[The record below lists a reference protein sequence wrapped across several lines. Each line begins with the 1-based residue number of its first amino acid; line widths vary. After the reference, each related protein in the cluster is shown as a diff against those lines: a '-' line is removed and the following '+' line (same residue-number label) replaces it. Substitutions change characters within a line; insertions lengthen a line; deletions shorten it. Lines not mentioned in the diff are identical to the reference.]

1 MSERIVTGVPND
13 RVASFCRMQRAAG
26 ATVCEPTPS
35 GEGKSDVLVVFPD
48 TESIDEHDQA
58 AGA

>member
-1 MSERIVTGVPND
+1 MGKRVVTGVPNE

-26 ATVCEPTPS
+26 ATVCEPTPA

-48 TESIDEHDQA
+48 AESIEEHDRA
-58 AGA
+58 ADA